1 MTFFTTLQRIDRD
14 MRDQGYGFVS
24 MVNKGKYH
32 ELLYRSRRKGGN
44 DIIKKVSDNGEVLS

>member
-1 MTFFTTLQRIDRD
+1 MTFFITLQRIDRD

-32 ELLYRSRRKGGN
+32 ELLYRSRRKGEN
-44 DIIKKVSDNGEVLS
+44 DIIKKVSNEGKII